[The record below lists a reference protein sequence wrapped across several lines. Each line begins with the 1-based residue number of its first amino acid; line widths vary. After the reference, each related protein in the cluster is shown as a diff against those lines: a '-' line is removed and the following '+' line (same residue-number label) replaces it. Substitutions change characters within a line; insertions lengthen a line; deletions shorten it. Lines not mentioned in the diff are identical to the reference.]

1 MTAPS
6 SHDPRVTPANGRVAA
21 SFLKGEVNSQN
32 YVDGDMMQ
40 CAAAAADI
48 VGKPEGRRT
57 SQLLYG
63 DLFLVLEERSGYAF
77 GQSVHDGYCGYVRA
91 DLLGAAQDATHWVA
105 APQTHLYPGANMK
118 LMTQGALYF
127 GSEVSVHSTD
137 GAWSKLA
144 TGMFVP
150 STHLLPVATRLDD
163 TAGVADLFLGTPYLW
178 GGSTRYGIDCSGLVQ
193 LAFRACGLEC
203 PRDSDM
209 QEAELGR
216 ALESG
221 EDPQRGDLVFWKGHV
236 GIVTKANTLLHANAF
251 HMATAYEP
259 LDEAAARIAKA
270 GNGPV
275 TSIKRV

>member
-1 MTAPS
+1 MS
-6 SHDPRVTPANGRVAA
+6 DPRVTPANGRVAA
-21 SFLKGEVNSQN
+21 SFLEGEVKSQN

-63 DLFLVLEERSGYAF
+63 DLFLMLEERSGYVF
-77 GQSVHDGYCGYVRA
+77 GQSVHDGYCGYVRM
-91 DLLGAAQDATHWVA
+91 DLLTTAQDATHWVA
-105 APQTHLYPGANMK
+105 VPQTHLYPGANMK
-118 LMTQGALYF
+118 LMTMGALYF
-127 GSEVSVHSTD
+127 GSEVSVESTD
-137 GAWSKLA
+137 GAWTKLA
-144 TGMFVP
+144 TGMYVP
-150 STHLLPVATRLDD
+150 TSHLLPVATRLDD
-163 TAGVADLFLGTPYLW
+163 PAGVADLFLGTPYLW
-178 GGSTRYGIDCSGLVQ
+178 GGSTSYGIDCSGLVQ

-209 QEAELGR
+209 QENEIGR
-216 ALESG
+216 PLDQG

-236 GIVTKANTLLHANAF
+236 GIITKPNTMLHANAF

-259 LDEAAARIAKA
+259 LDEAIARIKKA

-275 TSIKRV
+275 TAIKRP